1 MRLQPLTVGVDV
13 LDVDLAAGIDRTG
26 EALSID
32 ELRAAFDDQS
42 LLRFA
47 GQKLSGEQQ
56 VAFVARF
63 GPLLAERRL
72 WGYVSNVRDDGIV
85 REGALLFHSD
95 FAFTR
100 MPVQAISLHALE
112 IPSSGAPTLFADA
125 RRAAAL
131 LPADL
136 RSRLEGRRVFNLYDF
151 SAPGDRTMRRDS
163 VRPGS
168 PGYEHP
174 LLAPHP
180 STGAEVVM
188 ANEMHSDSIVGLP
201 PAESDALLRDLFAVL
216 YDDSNVLRY
225 DWSVGDLVLW
235 DNIAV
240 HHARPDFPEDEP
252 RTLQRVVL
260 GDYTPGELVPNLEQL
275 LAHRPGG
282 PASAQRPGSPS

>member
-1 MRLQPLTVGVDV
+1 MRLRALTVGVDV
-13 LDVDLAAGIDRTG
+13 LDVDLAAGIDRTSD
-26 EALSID
+26 ALPID
-32 ELRAAFDDQS
+32 DLRSAFADRA

-47 GQKLSGEQQ
+47 DQQLSGEQQ

-112 IPSSGAPTLFADA
+112 IPGGGAPTLFADA
-125 RRAAAL
+125 RRAARL

-136 RSRLEGRRVFNLYDF
+136 RARLEGQRVLNLYDF
-151 SAPGDRTMRRDS
+151 SAPGDSPMRRDTI
-163 VRPGS
+163 RPGS
-168 PGYEHP
+168 PGHEHP
-174 LLAPHP
+174 ILAPHP
-180 STGAEVVM
+180 RTGDAVVM
-188 ANEMHSDSIVGLP
+188 ANQMHSDSIVGLP
-201 PAESDALLRDLFAVL
+201 GAESDALLRDLFAVL

-225 DWSVGDLVLW
+225 EWSVGDLVLW

-240 HHARPDFPEDEP
+240 QHARPDFPLDEP

-260 GDYTPGELVPNLEQL
+260 GDYTPGELVPNLVQL
-275 LAHRPGG
+275 LAARPGG
-282 PASAQRPGSPS
+282 PS

>member
-1 MRLQPLTVGVDV
+1 MQFQSLTVGVDV
-13 LDVDLAAGIDRTG
+13 LDVDLAAGLDRSGDALPID
-26 EALSID
+26 D
-32 ELRAAFDDQS
+32 LRSAFADQA

-112 IPSSGAPTLFADA
+112 IPPSGAPTLFADA

-136 RSRLEGRRVFNLYDF
+136 RSRLEGRRVLNMYDF
-151 SAPGDRTMRRDS
+151 CAPGDQPMRRGTI
-163 VRPGS
+163 RPGS
-168 PGYEHP
+168 PSFEHP
-174 LLAPHP
+174 VLAPHP
-180 STGAEVVM
+180 RSGELVVM
-188 ANEMHSDSIVGLP
+188 ANQMHSDSIVGLP
-201 PAESDALLRDLFAVL
+201 AADSDALLRDLFDVL
-216 YDDSNVLRY
+216 YDESNVLRY

-240 HHARPDFPEDEP
+240 QHGRPDFPVAEP

-260 GDYTPGELVPNLEQL
+260 GDYTPGELVPGLEQL
-275 LAHRPGG
+275 LADRPGH
-282 PASAQRPGSPS
+282 S

>member
-1 MRLQPLTVGVDV
+1 VQLRPLPIGVDV
-13 LDVDLAAGIDRTG
+13 LDVDLAAGVERAG
-26 EALSID
+26 EALPID
-32 ELRAAFDDQS
+32 DLRSAFANRS

-63 GPLLAERRL
+63 GPLLAERQL

-112 IPSSGAPTLFADA
+112 IPFGGATTLFADA

-136 RSRLEGRRVFNLYDF
+136 RTRLEGRRVLNMYDF
-151 SAPGDRTMRRDS
+151 HAPGDQPMRLATIS
-163 VRPGS
+163 PGS
-168 PGYEHP
+168 PGHEHP
-174 LLAPHP
+174 ILAPHP
-180 STGAEVVM
+180 RTGDEVVM
-188 ANEMHSDSIVGLP
+188 ANQMHSDSIVDMP
-201 PAESDALLRDLFAVL
+201 AAESDALLRDLFAVL
-216 YDDSNVLRY
+216 YDQSNVLRY

-240 HHARPDFPEDEP
+240 QHGRPDFPLDEP

-275 LAHRPGG
+275 LADRPGR
-282 PASAQRPGSPS
+282 SS

>member
-1 MRLQPLTVGVDV
+1 MQIQPLTVGVDV
-13 LDVDLAAGIDRTG
+13 LDVDLAAGVDRAGDALPID
-26 EALSID
+26 D
-32 ELRAAFDDQS
+32 LRSAFADRS

-47 GQKLSGEQQ
+47 DQKLSGEQQ

-136 RSRLEGRRVFNLYDF
+136 RSRLEGHRVLNLYDF
-151 SAPGDRTMRRDS
+151 SAPGGQPMRRKT

-168 PGYEHP
+168 PSFEHSI
-174 LLAPHP
+174 LAPHP
-180 STGAEVVM
+180 RTGDEVVM

-201 PAESDALLRDLFAVL
+201 AAESDALLRDLFAVL

-240 HHARPDFPEDEP
+240 QHGRPDFPEDEP

-282 PASAQRPGSPS
+282 PS

>member
-1 MRLQPLTVGVDV
+1 MKLRTLPIGVDV
-13 LDVDLAAGIDRTG
+13 LDVDLAAGVERDG
-26 EALSID
+26 DALPID
-32 ELRAAFDDQS
+32 ELRSAFVDRS

-112 IPSSGAPTLFADA
+112 IPAAGAPTVFADA
-125 RRAAAL
+125 RQAAAR
-131 LPADL
+131 LPTDL
-136 RSRLEGRRVFNLYDF
+136 RTRLAGRRVLNLYDF
-151 SAPGDRTMRRDS
+151 HAPGDQPMRRDT

-168 PGYEHP
+168 PGFEHP
-174 LLAPHP
+174 ILAPHP
-180 STGAEVVM
+180 RTGEQVVM
-188 ANEMHSDSIVGLP
+188 ANQMHSDSIVGLSG
-201 PAESDALLRDLFAVL
+201 AESDALLRDLFAVL

-240 HHARPDFPEDEP
+240 QHGRPDFPVDEP

-275 LAHRPGG
+275 LADRPGG
-282 PASAQRPGSPS
+282 HA

>member
-1 MRLQPLTVGVDV
+1 MQLRPLRIGVDV
-13 LDVDLAAGIDRTG
+13 LDVDLAAGVDRAGETLPID
-26 EALSID
+26 D
-32 ELRAAFDDQS
+32 LRSAFAERS

-47 GQKLSGEQQ
+47 DQKLSGEQQ

-85 REGALLFHSD
+85 PEGALLFHSD

-112 IPSSGAPTLFADA
+112 IPAAGAPTLFADA

-136 RSRLEGRRVFNLYDF
+136 RKRLDGRRVLNMYDF
-151 SAPGDRTMRRDS
+151 SAPGDQPMRRDMI
-163 VRPGS
+163 RPGS
-168 PGYEHP
+168 PGFEHP
-174 LLAPHP
+174 VLAPHP
-180 STGAEVVM
+180 RTGDEVVM
-188 ANEMHSDSIVGLP
+188 ANQMHSDSIVGLP
-201 PAESDALLRDLFAVL
+201 PAESAALLRDLFAVL
-216 YDDSNVLRY
+216 YDDGNILRY
-225 DWSVGDLVLW
+225 EWSVGDLVVW

-240 HHARPDFPEDEP
+240 QHGRPDFPVNEP

-275 LAHRPGG
+275 LADRPG
-282 PASAQRPGSPS
+282 RPS